1 MQKIYQQT
9 ICETATF
16 EGIGLHSG
24 KNSKVKL
31 LPANDNQGIVF
42 KRVDLSENNI
52 IKADYKNVKSA
63 KLCTTLENYSGNK
76 VSTVEHLLAAFYI
89 AGIDNITVEIDNDE
103 VPIMDGSSDEFIKIL
118 EKTGIR
124 KQKLKENL
132 LKF

>member
-89 AGIDNITVEIDNDE
+89 WNNNITVRL
-103 VPIMDGSSDEFIKIL
+103 IMMKY
-118 EKTGIR
+118 
-124 KQKLKENL
+124 Q
-132 LKF
+132 